1 MSSKKERVKK
11 AQTNFA
17 ASTEE
22 VETLGHFM
30 IRKLDDVFV
39 KNIPLQ
45 SIRDLP
51 VRYMYIF
58 GALAHLLLIST
69 FIYFTYNGYHSAL
82 KTTFVSTENGK
93 FTF

>member
-1 MSSKKERVKK
+1 M
-11 AQTNFA
+11 QTNFA
-17 ASTEE
+17 ATTDE
-22 VETLGHFM
+22 VETLANFM

-58 GALAHLLLIST
+58 GALAHLLMITT
-69 FIYFTYNGYHSAL
+69 FVYFTYTGYHQTLQTS
-82 KTTFVSTENGK
+82 FVSTENGNSLAQNISY
-93 FTF
+93 FP